1 MEEVNKKYYNLK
13 ALCNR
18 IDEKNEWIISLQT
31 THLELFLY
39 TMRLK
44 LAEPNANCGTIYK
57 DIISVSKID
66 ENTVKEEDKTLIKRY
81 IEYFTKIS
89 QTIM

>member
-1 MEEVNKKYYNLK
+1 MEEVNKKYNNLK
-13 ALCNR
+13 NLCNR

-31 THLELFLY
+31 TSLQLFLH
-39 TMRLK
+39 TIRSK
-44 LAEPNANCGTIYK
+44 LAEPNATNDTIYS
-57 DIISVSKID
+57 DIINVSKID
-66 ENTVKEEDKTLIKRY
+66 ENTVKSEDKTLIKRY